1 MSVAILFG
9 VIVAVIF
16 AAAFMSSR
24 RFGPLALA
32 LAAGFLLA
40 EWWSNWLG
48 SILDGFGMELDWL
61 PNGVIAV
68 LLLLLAPLF
77 ALLAS
82 GPKYQK
88 KHMKIVS
95 AAGIAFLAAAL
106 LVMPL
111 GKFMS
116 LDGQALELYKMF
128 AGAWRYI
135 ATTGLVLGVVDLFLA
150 HTAKSGSGSKKH

>member
-16 AAAFMSSR
+16 AAAFVSSR

-48 SILDGFGMELDWL
+48 SILDGFGVELDWL

-150 HTAKSGSGSKKH
+150 HTASARISKKH

>member
-16 AAAFMSSR
+16 AAAFVSSR
-24 RFGPLALA
+24 RFGLLALA

-95 AAGIAFLAAAL
+95 AAGIAFLVAAL

-128 AGAWRYI
+128 ADAWRYI

-150 HTAKSGSGSKKH
+150 HTASARTSKKH

>member
-16 AAAFMSSR
+16 AAAFVSSR

-40 EWWSNWLG
+40 EWWSSWLG

-150 HTAKSGSGSKKH
+150 RTASARTSKKH

>member
-16 AAAFMSSR
+16 AAAFVSSR

-116 LDGQALELYKMF
+116 LDSQALELYKMF

-150 HTAKSGSGSKKH
+150 HTAPARTSKKH

>member
-16 AAAFMSSR
+16 AASFVSSR

-40 EWWSNWLG
+40 EWWSSWLG

-150 HTAKSGSGSKKH
+150 HTASARTSKKH

>member
-16 AAAFMSSR
+16 AAAFVSSR

-40 EWWSNWLG
+40 EWWSNWLS

-135 ATTGLVLGVVDLFLA
+135 ATTGLVLGIVDEFLA

>member
-16 AAAFMSSR
+16 AAAFVSSR

-61 PNGVIAV
+61 PNGVIAI

-95 AAGIAFLAAAL
+95 AAGIAFLTAAL

-135 ATTGLVLGVVDLFLA
+135 ATAGLVLGVVDLFLA
-150 HTAKSGSGSKKH
+150 HTASGRSSKKH

>member
-16 AAAFMSSR
+16 AAAFVSSR

-40 EWWSNWLG
+40 EWWSSWLG

-95 AAGIAFLAAAL
+95 AAGIAFLAADL

-128 AGAWRYI
+128 ADAWRYI

-150 HTAKSGSGSKKH
+150 HTASGRSSKKH

>member
-16 AAAFMSSR
+16 VAAFVSSR

-150 HTAKSGSGSKKH
+150 HTASGRSSKKH

>member
-16 AAAFMSSR
+16 AAAFVSSR

-135 ATTGLVLGVVDLFLA
+135 ATAGLVLGVLDLFLV
-150 HTAKSGSGSKKH
+150 HTASARTSKKH

>member
-16 AAAFMSSR
+16 AAAFVSSR

-95 AAGIAFLAAAL
+95 ATGIAFLAAAL

-150 HTAKSGSGSKKH
+150 HTASGRSSKKH

>member
-16 AAAFMSSR
+16 AAAFVSSC

-32 LAAGFLLA
+32 LATGFLLA
-40 EWWSNWLG
+40 EWWSSWLG

-150 HTAKSGSGSKKH
+150 HTASGRSSKKH

>member
-16 AAAFMSSR
+16 AAAFVSSR

-116 LDGQALELYKMF
+116 LDGQALEFYKMF

-135 ATTGLVLGVVDLFLA
+135 ATTGLALGVVDLFLA
-150 HTAKSGSGSKKH
+150 HTASGRSSKKH

>member
-16 AAAFMSSR
+16 AAAFVSSR
-24 RFGPLALA
+24 RFGLLALA

-40 EWWSNWLG
+40 EWWSSWLAG
-48 SILDGFGMELDWL
+48 VLDGFGIALDWL

-77 ALLAS
+77 ALLVG
-82 GPKYQK
+82 GPKY
-88 KHMKIVS
+88 HNRYMKIVS

-106 LVMPL
+106 LVVPL
-111 GKFMS
+111 GKFML
-116 LDGQALELYKMF
+116 LDGQALALYKMF

-135 ATTGLVLGVVDLFLA
+135 ATAGLVLGVLDLFLA

>member
-16 AAAFMSSR
+16 AAAFVSSR

-40 EWWSNWLG
+40 EWWSSWLG

-128 AGAWRYI
+128 AGTWRYI
-135 ATTGLVLGVVDLFLA
+135 ATTGLVLGVVGLFLA
-150 HTAKSGSGSKKH
+150 HTASARTSKKH

>member
-16 AAAFMSSR
+16 AAAFVSSR

-40 EWWSNWLG
+40 EWWSSWLG

-135 ATTGLVLGVVDLFLA
+135 ATAGLVLGVVDLFLA
-150 HTAKSGSGSKKH
+150 HTASARTSKKH

>member
-16 AAAFMSSR
+16 AAVFVSSR

-32 LAAGFLLA
+32 LATGFLLA
-40 EWWSNWLG
+40 EWWSNWLS
-48 SILDGFGMELDWL
+48 SILDGFGMELNWL

-135 ATTGLVLGVVDLFLA
+135 ATTGLVLGIVDEFLV

>member
-16 AAAFMSSR
+16 AAAFVSSR

-40 EWWSNWLG
+40 EWWSSWLG

-150 HTAKSGSGSKKH
+150 HTAPARTSKKH

>member
-1 MSVAILFG
+1 MNVAILFG

-16 AAAFMSSR
+16 AAAFVSSR

-150 HTAKSGSGSKKH
+150 HTASGRSSKKH

>member
-16 AAAFMSSR
+16 AAAFVSSR
-24 RFGPLALA
+24 RFGSLALA

-40 EWWSNWLG
+40 EWWSSWLG
-48 SILDGFGMELDWL
+48 SILDGLGMELDWL

-150 HTAKSGSGSKKH
+150 HTASGRSSKKH

>member
-16 AAAFMSSR
+16 AAAFVSSR

-61 PNGVIAV
+61 PNGVIAG

-135 ATTGLVLGVVDLFLA
+135 ATAGLVLGVVDLFLA
-150 HTAKSGSGSKKH
+150 HTAPARTSKKH

>member
-16 AAAFMSSR
+16 AAAFVSSR

-135 ATTGLVLGVVDLFLA
+135 ATTGLVLGVADLFLA
-150 HTAKSGSGSKKH
+150 HTASARTSKKH

>member
-16 AAAFMSSR
+16 AAAFVSSR

-48 SILDGFGMELDWL
+48 SILDGFDMELDWL

-150 HTAKSGSGSKKH
+150 HTASGRSSKKH

>member
-16 AAAFMSSR
+16 AAAFVSSR

-150 HTAKSGSGSKKH
+150 HTASGRSSKKH

>member
-16 AAAFMSSR
+16 VAAFVSSR
-24 RFGPLALA
+24 RFGPLTLA

-150 HTAKSGSGSKKH
+150 HTASGRSSKKH

>member
-16 AAAFMSSR
+16 AAAFVSSR

-48 SILDGFGMELDWL
+48 GILDGFGMELDWL

-150 HTAKSGSGSKKH
+150 HTASGRSSKKH

>member
-16 AAAFMSSR
+16 AAAFVSSR

-48 SILDGFGMELDWL
+48 SILDGFGMGLGWL

-116 LDGQALELYKMF
+116 LDGQALELYKML

-150 HTAKSGSGSKKH
+150 HTASGRSSKKH

>member
-16 AAAFMSSR
+16 AAAFVSSR

-116 LDGQALELYKMF
+116 LDGQALELYKML

-135 ATTGLVLGVVDLFLA
+135 ATAGLVLGIVDEFLV
-150 HTAKSGSGSKKH
+150 HTAKSGSGLKKH

>member
-16 AAAFMSSR
+16 AAAFVSSR

-135 ATTGLVLGVVDLFLA
+135 ATAGLVLGVVDLFLA
-150 HTAKSGSGSKKH
+150 HTAPARTSKKH

>member
-16 AAAFMSSR
+16 AAAFVSSR

-77 ALLAS
+77 VLLAS

-150 HTAKSGSGSKKH
+150 HTASGRSSKKH

>member
-16 AAAFMSSR
+16 AAAFVSSR

-150 HTAKSGSGSKKH
+150 HTVSGRSSKKH

>member
-16 AAAFMSSR
+16 AAVFVSSR

-32 LAAGFLLA
+32 LATGFLLA
-40 EWWSNWLG
+40 EWWSNWLS
-48 SILDGFGMELDWL
+48 SILDGFGMELNWL

-150 HTAKSGSGSKKH
+150 HTASGRSSKKH

>member
-16 AAAFMSSR
+16 AAAFVSSR

-150 HTAKSGSGSKKH
+150 YTASARTSKKH

>member
-1 MSVAILFG
+1 MNVAILFG

-16 AAAFMSSR
+16 AAAFVSSR

-88 KHMKIVS
+88 KHMKIIS

-150 HTAKSGSGSKKH
+150 HTASGRSSKKH

>member
-16 AAAFMSSR
+16 AAAFVSSR

-88 KHMKIVS
+88 KYMKIVS

-150 HTAKSGSGSKKH
+150 HTASGRSSKKH